1 MLRLRQLRR
10 RLLDRAARR
19 QCPYFRRRW
28 TYGGYLDPPH
38 HVAFA
43 ERVCVIEG
51 GAASPWYALT
61 AVWVPVYALSRP
73 SAAPALIM
81 AGHRGQRMSS
91 VRVFYRTWNA
101 ALRALG
107 SPPRRAS
114 WARAPGKAA
123 WRRLMRRRGADAW
136 ARRWV
141 LRRAVC
147 ELGTRRLGRGE
158 ARRGARR
165 GRAPGERSPG
175 VD

>member
-1 MLRLRQLRR
+1 MLRLRRLRR
-10 RLLDRAARR
+10 RRLDRAARR
-19 QCPYFRRRW
+19 QCPYSRRRRI
-28 TYGGYLDPPH
+28 YGGYIDPPH
-38 HVAFA
+38 VVFA
-43 ERVCVIEG
+43 ERDLRNRG
-51 GAASPWYALT
+51 GGCLSLVRADSSLGASLRTLEARAAS
-61 AVWVPVYALSRP
+61 
-73 SAAPALIM
+73 SANNGRSQAK
-81 AGHRGQRMSS
+81 RMSS

-101 ALRALG
+101 A
-107 SPPRRAS
+107 PPARRGPQGRAS
-114 WARAPGKAA
+114 WARTPGEAA